1 MQLAF
6 YAPLKSPDHPVPSG
20 DRAMARGLM
29 AALQRGGASVTVA
42 STLRSRD
49 GAGDSAAQ
57 AMLFN
62 AAKTEVTQ
70 AIARGRTE
78 GWQAWITYHN
88 YYKAPDLIGP
98 AVARALGI
106 PYLLVESSRAR
117 KRLTGPWAGFAQAA
131 EAASDAADVIFYLT
145 HRDAETLRRDQTAG
159 QRLVHLPPFLAQDAL
174 PLPSALDGPMLAVG
188 MLRDGDKRASYQ
200 IIAETLALLPTDS
213 WRLDIAGDG
222 PARTEIETMLAP
234 FGDAVRFLG
243 ELDATAMA
251 AAYRHASLLFWP
263 GVNEAFGLAYLEAQA
278 AGLPVVAQD
287 RPGVR
292 DVLAPASYPAPESG
306 TAPLA
311 AQITGLLSDTTLR
324 HTRAQAARDFVA
336 QHHLLPTATATLLA
350 GLESCGVRP

>member
-1 MQLAF
+1 MRLAF

-29 AALQRGGASVTVA
+29 AALQRGGATVTVS

-62 AAKTEVTQ
+62 AAEAEVTQ
-70 AIARGRTE
+70 ATARGRTE

-117 KRLTGPWAGFAQAA
+117 KRLTGPWAGFALAA

-145 HRDAETLRRDQTAG
+145 HRDAETLRRDQTVV
-159 QRLVHLPPFLAQDAL
+159 QRLVHLPPFLAQGAL

-213 WRLDIAGDG
+213 CG
-222 PARTEIETMLAP
+222 PARRGPRPPRRARCAGPRPLSRAGKRHCAACRTDHSA
-234 FGDAVRFLG
+234 AVG
-243 ELDATAMA
+243 YHPT
-251 AAYRHASLLFWP
+251 P
-263 GVNEAFGLAYLEAQA
+263 
-278 AGLPVVAQD
+278 
-287 RPGVR
+287 
-292 DVLAPASYPAPESG
+292 
-306 TAPLA
+306 
-311 AQITGLLSDTTLR
+311 
-324 HTRAQAARDFVA
+324 HTR
-336 QHHLLPTATATLLA
+336 P
-350 GLESCGVRP
+350 

>member
-1 MQLAF
+1 
-6 YAPLKSPDHPVPSG
+6 
-20 DRAMARGLM
+20 
-29 AALQRGGASVTVA
+29 
-42 STLRSRD
+42 
-49 GAGDSAAQ
+49 
-57 AMLFN
+57 
-62 AAKTEVTQ
+62 
-70 AIARGRTE
+70 
-78 GWQAWITYHN
+78 
-88 YYKAPDLIGP
+88 
-98 AVARALGI
+98 
-106 PYLLVESSRAR
+106 
-117 KRLTGPWAGFAQAA
+117 
-131 EAASDAADVIFYLT
+131 
-145 HRDAETLRRDQTAG
+145 
-159 QRLVHLPPFLAQDAL
+159 DAL

-200 IIAETLALLPTDS
+200 IIAETLALLPADS

-222 PARTEIETMLAP
+222 PARTEIETMMAP

-311 AQITGLLSDTTLR
+311 AQITALLSDTTLR

>member
-20 DRAMARGLM
+20 DRAMARGLI
-29 AALQRGGASVTVA
+29 AALKRGGAAVAMA

-49 GAGDSAAQ
+49 GAGDSAVQRDLIDAAQ
-57 AMLFN
+57 
-62 AAKTEVTQ
+62 TEIIN
-70 AIARGRTE
+70 AIARGHAE

-88 YYKAPDLIGP
+88 YYKAPDLVGP
-98 AVARALGI
+98 AVTRALGI

-145 HRDAETLRRDQTAG
+145 HRDAETLRRDQTPD
-159 QRLVHLPPFLAQDAL
+159 QRLIHLRPFLAQEAL
-174 PLPSALDGPMLAVG
+174 PPPSTLNGPMLAVG
-188 MLRDGDKRASYQ
+188 MLRGGDKRASYQ
-200 IIAETLALLPTDS
+200 IIADTLALLARDT

-222 PARTEIETMLAP
+222 PARAEVATLMAP
-234 FGDAVRFLG
+234 FGNAVRFLG
-243 ELDATAMA
+243 QLDAPAMA
-251 AAYRHASLLFWP
+251 QAYQQAALLFWP

-292 DVLAPASYPAPESG
+292 DVLAPAAYPAPQDGE
-306 TAPLA
+306 APLA
-311 AQITGLLSDTTLR
+311 SQITALLTDDAMRQQRST
-324 HTRAQAARDFVA
+324 AARAFVA
-336 QHHLLPTATATLLA
+336 GQHLLPSATATLLA
-350 GLESCGVRP
+350 GLAECGVHP